1 MNTKEYISQREWED
15 YVEARDNV
23 TKIRSIPDSD
33 MTDEIWAKWHEYN
46 HTVDKIHEKYWYH
59 IEELNQR
66 YDDSLDRDVEEN

>member
-33 MTDEIWAKWHEYN
+33 MTDEIWAKWREYN
-46 HTVDKIHEKYWYH
+46 HTVDDIHEKYWYH

-66 YDDSLDRDVEEN
+66 YDDSLYRSVEDN